1 MYFEAK
7 INDEFSYK
15 VIVEENRSAWVIKYC
30 KIETQKDGTP
40 VPDQEEHW
48 IERVFDRRYFTVA
61 KDGHISLLM
70 DNVSYIL
77 DTVKYGTDYE
87 VYTRGSHRT
96 VSIVN
101 DEILLRESI
110 RGRGGIGAQGN
121 LKAGMPGK
129 IVNILVKEGDRVSP
143 DDPLLIME
151 AMKMENEMRA
161 SKEAI
166 IDRIFVDVGD
176 NVETGAQLI
185 SFKDVPQ

>member
-7 INDEFSYK
+7 INNETSYK
-15 VIVEENRSAWVIKYC
+15 VIVEENRAAWVIKYC
-30 KIETQKDGTP
+30 KVKTQADGTP
-40 VPDQEEHW
+40 MPDQEENW
-48 IERVFDRRYFTVA
+48 VERVFNRHHFTVA

-70 DNVSYIL
+70 ENVSYIL

-96 VSIVN
+96 VSIIN

-129 IVNILVKEGDRVSP
+129 IVNIFVKEGDRVNP

-161 SKEAI
+161 AKEAI
-166 IDRIFVDVGD
+166 VDHIFVKVGD

-185 SFKDVPQ
+185 SFKSVE